1 MIQEITLRT
10 KLLQAKKDDLGYIK
24 ITISTKYHLYLLL
37 PLLLREVRVFSNVS
51 KIYL

>member
-37 PLLLREVRVFSNVS
+37 PVLLREVRAFSNVS
-51 KIYL
+51 KIHL